1 VIKIGI
7 LSFFKRKKKEEEIL
21 PNLEPNLKPV
31 NEFRSFQPSINE
43 TSQDYNAQLII
54 AKLDLI
60 NSRLQNIEQKIALIE
75 QIAKESQEP
84 QQKWQQRKA
93 Y

>member
-1 VIKIGI
+1 MGI
-7 LSFFKRKKKEEEIL
+7 FSFLKRKKKDEEL
-21 PNLEPNLKPV
+21 APDLGPGLKPI
-31 NEFRSFQPSINE
+31 NEFRNFQAPLSE
-43 TSQDYNAQLII
+43 TGQDYNIQLII

-60 NSRLQNIEQKIALIE
+60 NSRLQNMEQKIALIE

-84 QQKWQQRKA
+84 QQKWQQRKV